1 MQEYIDDFIEFL
13 EIEKKYSKET
23 TENYKIDLYLFLNY
37 CKEYKLNKFS
47 NITYDDLRKYLVY
60 LSKEKKYSNKSISR
74 HISSLHSLYNYLI
87 DEGVIE
93 NNPMNLINSPKKEFR
108 LPVYL
113 TSNELEDIINTPDR
127 TKKVGKRDVLI
138 LEMFYSTGIRLSEL
152 VNIKISDI
160 DFINKKIKILGKGS
174 KERYVLYG
182 DRCKE
187 YLEDYINNTRKYY
200 LKEASNYLFLNQ
212 HGKVLTTSGIEYI
225 VKNVLKQSGTNIK
238 LTPHVLR
245 HTFATHMLNEG
256 ADLMT
261 VKELLGHSDL
271 STTGIYTHVS
281 NEHLRKTYLNAHPRA
296 RRGK

>member
-23 TENYKIDLYLFLNY
+23 TENYKIDLYLFLSY
-37 CKEYKLNKFS
+37 CKNYNLNKFS
-47 NITYDDLRKYLVY
+47 NIAYDDLRKYLVY
-60 LSKEKKYSNKSISR
+60 LSNEKKYSNKSISR

-87 DEGVIE
+87 DEEVIE
-93 NNPMNLINSPKKEFR
+93 NNPMNLINSPKKELR

-113 TSNELEDIINTPDR
+113 TSNELEDIINTPDK
-127 TKKVGKRDVLI
+127 TKKVGKRDALV

-152 VNIKISDI
+152 VKIKISDI

-187 YLEDYINNTRKYY
+187 YLEDYINNTRRYY
-200 LKEASNYLFLNQ
+200 LKEANDYLFLNQ
-212 HGKVLTTSGIEYI
+212 HGKVLTTSGIEYL
-225 VKNVLKQSGTNIK
+225 VKKILKQSGTNLK

-281 NEHLRKTYLNAHPRA
+281 NEHLRKTYLSAHPRA
-296 RRGK
+296 RREK

>member
-1 MQEYIDDFIEFL
+1 MQGYIDDFIEFL
-13 EIEKKYSKET
+13 EVEKKYSKET
-23 TENYKIDLYLFLNY
+23 TENYTIDLYLFLNY
-37 CKEYKLNKFS
+37 CKNNKLSKFS
-47 NITYDDLRKYLVY
+47 NITYNDLRKYLVY

-87 DEGVIE
+87 DEGVLE
-93 NNPMNLINSPKKEFR
+93 NNPMNLINSPKKELR

-113 TSNELEDIINTPDR
+113 TSNELEDIINTPDKS
-127 TKKVGKRDVLI
+127 KKVGKRDVLI

-152 VNIKISDI
+152 VNIKIGDI

-187 YLEDYINNTRKYY
+187 YLEDYINNARKYY
-200 LKEASNYLFLNQ
+200 LKEPSDYLFLNQ
-212 HGKVLTTSGIEYI
+212 HGNVLTTSGIEYL
-225 VKNVLKQSGTNIK
+225 VKKILKQSGTNVK

-281 NEHLRKTYLNAHPRA
+281 NEHLRRTYLNAHPRA

>member
-1 MQEYIDDFIEFL
+1 MQEYINDFIEFL

-23 TENYKIDLYLFLNY
+23 TENYKIDLYLFLDY
-37 CKEYKLNKFS
+37 CKNNKLSKFS
-47 NITYDDLRKYLVY
+47 NITYDNLRKYLVY
-60 LSKEKKYSNKSISR
+60 LSNEKKYSNKSISR

-93 NNPMNLINSPKKEFR
+93 NNPMNLINSPKKELR

-113 TSNELEDIINTPDR
+113 TPNELENIINTPDR

-152 VNIKISDI
+152 VNMKISDI

-187 YLEDYINNTRKYY
+187 YLEDYINNARKNY
-200 LKEASNYLFLNQ
+200 LKEANDYLFLNQ
-212 HGKVLTTSGIEYI
+212 HGKVLTTSGIEYL
-225 VKNVLKQSGTNIK
+225 VKKILKQSGTNLK

-281 NEHLRKTYLNAHPRA
+281 NEHLRKTYLSAHPRA

>member
-1 MQEYIDDFIEFL
+1 MEGYINDFIEFL
-13 EIEKKYSKET
+13 EIEKHYSNET
-23 TENYKIDLYLFLNY
+23 TENYKLDLYLFLEY
-37 CKEYKLNKFS
+37 CKENEISNFN

-60 LSKEKKYSNKSISR
+60 LSNIKKYSNKSISR

-87 DEGVIE
+87 DERVI
-93 NNPMNLINSPKKEFR
+93 NSNTMNLINSPKKEMR
-108 LPVYL
+108 LPTYL
-113 TSNELEDIINTPDR
+113 TTNELEDIINTPDR

-138 LEMFYSTGIRLSEL
+138 LEMFYATGIRLHEL

-160 DFINKKIKILGKGS
+160 DFKNKKIKILGKGS

-182 DRCKE
+182 DKCRD
-187 YLEDYINNTRKYY
+187 YLEDYLNNSRNYY
-200 LKEASNYLFLNQ
+200 LKEASDYLFLNQ
-212 HGKVLTTSGIEYI
+212 HGKVLTTSGIEFL
-225 VKNVLKQSGTNIK
+225 VKKVLKESGTNLK

-261 VKELLGHSDL
+261 VKELLGHSNL

-281 NEHLRKTYLNAHPRA
+281 NEHLRKTYLSAHPRA
-296 RRGK
+296 RKEK

>member
-1 MQEYIDDFIEFL
+1 MQEYINDFIEFL

-37 CKEYKLNKFS
+37 CKDNKLNKFS
-47 NITYDDLRKYLVY
+47 NITYDNLRKYLVY
-60 LSKEKKYSNKSISR
+60 LSNEKKYSNKSISR

-87 DEGVIE
+87 DEEVIE

-113 TSNELEDIINTPDR
+113 TSNELEDIINTPDK

-152 VNIKISDI
+152 VNIKIGDI

-200 LKEASNYLFLNQ
+200 LKETNEYLFLNQ

-225 VKNVLKQSGTNIK
+225 VKKILKQSGTNLK

>member
-1 MQEYIDDFIEFL
+1 MLDYINDFLEFL
-13 EIEKKYSKET
+13 EIEKQYSKET
-23 TENYKIDLYLFLNY
+23 TDNYKIDFILFFEY
-37 CKEYKLNKFS
+37 CKNNKIDNFS
-47 NITYDDLRKYLVY
+47 TINYDDLRKYLVY
-60 LSKEKKYSNKSISR
+60 LSNYKNYSNKSISR

-87 DEGVIE
+87 DEGVID

-113 TSNELEDIINTPDR
+113 TTNELEEIINTPDR
-127 TKKVGKRDVLI
+127 TKKVGKRDILI
-138 LEMFYSTGIRLSEL
+138 LEMFYSTGIRLAEL
-152 VNIKISDI
+152 VNIKIKDI

-187 YLEDYINNTRKYY
+187 YLEDYLENSRNYY
-200 LKEASNYLFLNQ
+200 LKEPVDYLFLNQ
-212 HGKVLTTSGIEYI
+212 QGKTLTTSGIGYL
-225 VKNVLKQSGTNIK
+225 VKKVLKQSGANIK
-238 LTPHVLR
+238 LSPHVLR
-245 HTFATHMLNEG
+245 HTFATHMLNDG

-281 NEHLRKTYLNAHPRA
+281 NEQLRKTYLNAHPRA
-296 RRGK
+296 RKEK

>member
-1 MQEYIDDFIEFL
+1 MQGYIDDFIEFL
-13 EIEKKYSKET
+13 EVEKKYSKET
-23 TENYKIDLYLFLNY
+23 TENYTIDLYLFLNY
-37 CKEYKLNKFS
+37 CKNNKLSKFS
-47 NITYDDLRKYLVY
+47 NITYNDLRKYLVY

-87 DEGVIE
+87 DEGVLE
-93 NNPMNLINSPKKEFR
+93 NNPMNLINSPKKELR

-113 TSNELEDIINTPDR
+113 TSNELEDIINTPDK

-138 LEMFYSTGIRLSEL
+138 IEMFYSTGIRLSEL
-152 VNIKISDI
+152 VSIKIGDI

-187 YLEDYINNTRKYY
+187 YLEDYINNARKYY
-200 LKEASNYLFLNQ
+200 LKEPSDYLFLNQ
-212 HGKVLTTSGIEYI
+212 HGKVLTTSGIEYL
-225 VKNVLKQSGTNIK
+225 VKKILKQSGTNVK

-281 NEHLRKTYLNAHPRA
+281 NEHLRRTYLNAHPRA